1 MNEEELHSEP
11 VAKSP
16 LATSLPRS
24 SLRFAYPSVEGYGA
38 PALRPTNQCFFLIRM
53 T

>member
-1 MNEEELHSEP
+1 MNEEELHGEP

-24 SLRFAYPSVEGYGA
+24 SLRSAQPPGVGHDV
-38 PALRPTNQCFFLIRM
+38 PALRQANQCFLLIRM